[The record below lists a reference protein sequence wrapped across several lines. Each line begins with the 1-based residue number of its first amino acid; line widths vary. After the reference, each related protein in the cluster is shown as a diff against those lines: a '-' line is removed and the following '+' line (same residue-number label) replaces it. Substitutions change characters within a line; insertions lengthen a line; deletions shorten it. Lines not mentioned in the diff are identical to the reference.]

1 MLHKQFA
8 RSKTEKRVFNQL
20 KPFMGSVYM
29 LQSGQNVESH
39 IVGDSFP
46 AYMAS
51 VERCGLFVFS
61 NFFFE
66 MMVDQIVGLDMFGL
80 SLEQDGKHMKE

>member
-1 MLHKQFA
+1 MVVDDERGIIMERQDRLRREQFA

-61 NFFFE
+61 NFF
-66 MMVDQIVGLDMFGL
+66 L
-80 SLEQDGKHMKE
+80 K